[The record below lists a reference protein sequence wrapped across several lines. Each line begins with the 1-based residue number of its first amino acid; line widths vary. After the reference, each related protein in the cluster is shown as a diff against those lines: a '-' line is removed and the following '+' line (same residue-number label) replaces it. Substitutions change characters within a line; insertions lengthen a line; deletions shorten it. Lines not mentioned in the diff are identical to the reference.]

1 MECVGFVGKVVA
13 ATASASREGMT
24 GGIQMVSSD
33 EYPLQKNSGRRQM
46 VVDKNVYHAPHGL
59 GEFLSDYSTSSAA
72 PPTIAATARLTA
84 SCDAP
89 LDPVGAYTCTVGL
102 PVPVAARVVP
112 FELLCDADE

>member
-1 MECVGFVGKVVA
+1 
-13 ATASASREGMT
+13 
-24 GGIQMVSSD
+24 MVSSD
-33 EYPLQKNSGRRQM
+33 EYPLRKNSGRRQM

-59 GEFLSDYSTSSAA
+59 GEFLSDYSTSSTA

-112 FELLCDADE
+112 FELLCDAE